1 MSTFLFVLSAFFL
14 RAALGA
20 ATDNPA
26 MHIPDGFL
34 SLLIALFCWG
44 AAIVLV
50 AIAIRRTRD
59 ELGERQV
66 PLMGVMAAF
75 IFAAQMIN
83 FPVAGGTSGHLL
95 GGALAAITLGPWAGM
110 LVMAS
115 VIGVQGLLF
124 QDGGL
129 VVMGA
134 NILNMGLLTVLIGY
148 GLYRGVAGQSRGVRL
163 TVAGVAA
170 WLSVMAAALATSL
183 ELWLSGTS
191 ALRIVIPAMLGIH
204 AFIGIG
210 EALITVAALAFIMR
224 TRPDLL
230 EVKAEAR
237 GGRGWVVAGLIMA
250 LLVVFLAPLA
260 SADPDGLERV
270 AMDMGFIGQGVG
282 ASYQIFPDYTI
293 PFLGETAISTILAGA
308 IGMLVVAALTVIA
321 VRLLRRTAKS
331 TSSARG

>member
-1 MSTFLFVLSAFFL
+1 MAVFFSALSNWLIRIVLE
-14 RAALGA
+14 A

-26 MHIPDGFL
+26 LHIPDGFL
-34 SLLIALFCWG
+34 SPAIALFCWG
-44 AAIVLV
+44 AAIVLLTA
-50 AIAIRRTRD
+50 AIHRTRD
-59 ELGERQV
+59 ELGERQI

-83 FPVAGGTSGHLL
+83 FPVIGGTSGHLL
-95 GGALAAITLGPWAGM
+95 GATLAAIALGPWGGM
-110 LVMAS
+110 LIMAS

-148 GLYRGVAGQSRGVRL
+148 GFHRGVAEQSRGVRL
-163 TVAGVAA
+163 TVTGVAA
-170 WLSVMAAALATSL
+170 WLSVIAAALATSL

-191 ALRIVIPAMLGIH
+191 GLRIVIPAMLGVH

-210 EALITVAALAFIMR
+210 EALITVAALAFIVQ

-230 EVKAEAR
+230 EAKGQAQ
-237 GGRGWVVAGLIMA
+237 GGRGWVVAGLMIA
-250 LLVVFLAPLA
+250 LIVVLLAPLA

-270 AMDMGFIGQGVG
+270 AIDAGFIDQGVN
-282 ASYQIFPDYTI
+282 ASYQILPDYTI
-293 PFLGETAISTILAGA
+293 PLLGKTALSTVLAGA
-308 IGMLVVAALTVIA
+308 IGTLIVAALTVL
-321 VRLLRRTAKS
+321 VVHLLRRRPAKS
-331 TSSARG
+331 TS